1 MEHYKEIY
9 VKLLKA
15 YIKMEKTIIK
25 FDDIEILRQK
35 FHQHKRPIL
44 VKKNVDINKIVAPNK
59 VPFGKKKDLNFLLL
73 QRC

>member
-1 MEHYKEIY
+1 MQIWLKKVEHYKEIY

-35 FHQHKRPIL
+35 FHQHKGPIL
-44 VKKNVDINKIVAPNK
+44 VKKM
-59 VPFGKKKDLNFLLL
+59 
-73 QRC
+73 